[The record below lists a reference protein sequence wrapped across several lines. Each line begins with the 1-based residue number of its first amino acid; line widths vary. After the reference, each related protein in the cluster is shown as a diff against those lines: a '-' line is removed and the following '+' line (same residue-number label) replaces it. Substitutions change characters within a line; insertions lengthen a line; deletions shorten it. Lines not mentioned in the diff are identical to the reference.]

1 MKKIGIYSLIFL
13 LVFSMIPMPSIDS
26 VSAESE
32 EEETEDI
39 VLFAEEEGDDINL
52 YSSEEDVEADEFEID
67 IPDESEALLIHNDS
81 TFEYED
87 QLYVYIQYKDK
98 DSEDD
103 TNQLVEGYV
112 DAERVV
118 LAEDVEEFLE
128 NRQQGEETESD
139 ENNSDEAEEDENN
152 ESSEDD
158 DGNIADSEENDESV
172 KEDEENTDSEEKD
185 DVSEEEDTNASE
197 ENDESTDNNEKEKSP
212 NEDSDN
218 NDEESEDNKSEELD
232 EEDEFNPSPYATQN
246 ARNIVEKKTSKLARI
261 KNSQV
266 NIYESIDGK
275 SKKAGTKHTDRTY
288 YVKKEATVDKEE
300 YYLISKLPS
309 SKNGVVGWVKSSD
322 LKYYTHKGVD
332 KKSKTFYLNGK
343 GSARARAWGAERIHS
358 SLSAYAGETLQ
369 VNLTEKVGN
378 NTWYRG
384 KINGRGQNVWIHS
397 SVVFQMDE
405 KKTSKLARIKNDKV
419 KIYKTIQGESFKAG
433 SEHTDRTYY
442 VKKEATVDKEKYYL
456 ISKQPSSKDGV
467 VGWVNSDDLKYYTH
481 KGVDKKS
488 KTFYLNGKGSA
499 RARAWGAERIHSS
512 LSAYAGET
520 LQVNLTEKVG
530 KNTWYRGK
538 INGKGQN
545 VWIHSSVV
553 FQMDEKKT
561 SKLARIKNDKV
572 KIYKTIQGESFK

>member
-1 MKKIGIYSLIFL
+1 WYKKMKKIGIYSLIFL

-52 YSSEEDVEADEFEID
+52 YSSEEDIEADESEID
-67 IPDESEALLIHNDS
+67 IPGESEALLIHNDS
-81 TFEYED
+81 AFEYED

-103 TNQLVEGYV
+103 TSQLVEGYV

-139 ENNSDEAEEDENN
+139 ENNSDEAEEAENN

-218 NDEESEDNKSEELD
+218 NDEESDDNKSEELD
-232 EEDEFNPSPYATQN
+232 EEDEFTPSPYTTQN

-266 NIYESIDGK
+266 KIYEGIGGN
-275 SKKAGTKHTDRTY
+275 SKEAGSQYTDVTY
-288 YVKKEATVDKEE
+288 YVKKQATQGNETYFLLSTE
-300 YYLISKLPS
+300 PS
-309 SKNGVVGWVKSSD
+309 AKKGTVGWVKEKD
-322 LKYYTHKGVD
+322 LSYHSHSRVD
-332 KKSKTFYLNGK
+332 NKSKTFYLNGEGNTRSK
-343 GSARARAWGAERIHS
+343 AWGAKDDQIHTD
-358 SLSAYAGETLQ
+358 LSDKAGELIE
-369 VNLTEKVGN
+369 VNKTE
-378 NTWYRG
+378 
-384 KINGRGQNVWIHS
+384 
-397 SVVFQMDE
+397 
-405 KKTSKLARIKNDKV
+405 
-419 KIYKTIQGESFKAG
+419 
-433 SEHTDRTYY
+433 
-442 VKKEATVDKEKYYL
+442 
-456 ISKQPSSKDGV
+456 
-467 VGWVNSDDLKYYTH
+467 
-481 KGVDKKS
+481 
-488 KTFYLNGKGSA
+488 
-499 RARAWGAERIHSS
+499 
-512 LSAYAGET
+512 
-520 LQVNLTEKVG
+520 
-530 KNTWYRGK
+530 
-538 INGKGQN
+538 
-545 VWIHSSVV
+545 
-553 FQMDEKKT
+553 
-561 SKLARIKNDKV
+561 
-572 KIYKTIQGESFK
+572 